1 MIFTVVFVLLY
12 IFYSLEMTWILNTFK
27 SEYSDSLTEIKDMN
41 FKSRMTSWEE
51 KGDYQ
56 EQEENKRE

>member
-27 SEYSDSLTEIKDMN
+27 SEYSDSLTEIKDKN

-56 EQEENKRE
+56 EQEENMRE